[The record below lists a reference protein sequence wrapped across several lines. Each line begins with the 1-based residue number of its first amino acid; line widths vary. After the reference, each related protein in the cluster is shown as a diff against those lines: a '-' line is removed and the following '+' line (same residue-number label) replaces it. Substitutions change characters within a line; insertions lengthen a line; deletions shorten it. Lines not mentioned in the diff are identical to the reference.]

1 MSLDFRR
8 HQTAPV
14 GLRRLLARGA
24 RWLAVLL
31 TLWTMFSS
39 VSSTQSPLRVC
50 ADPNNMPFSNQHGD
64 GFENKIAALVAHQ
77 LNRPLTYFWL
87 PQRRGFVR
95 NSLNAERCDVVMGVP
110 AQYGLVQPTRSY
122 YRSSYAFVSRRDRHF
137 TIDSFDAPRLK
148 GLTIGIQISGD
159 DYNNPPAAQ
168 ELAARHI
175 IDNIRGFTLY
185 GDYSRPDPQ
194 REIVDA
200 VADGRIDIAVVW
212 GPLAGY
218 YAQRESTPI
227 DVRPVATASSAPSS
241 KFTFDISMGVRRN
254 DTALR
259 TALDQVI
266 TRRGAEMRRI
276 LRSYGVPLR

>member
-1 MSLDFRR
+1 MSLDFR
-8 HQTAPV
+8 HHEAPV
-14 GLRRLLARGA
+14 GLRRLLARGG

-31 TLWTMFSS
+31 MLWTMFSS
-39 VSSTQSPLRVC
+39 VTSTGSPLRVC
-50 ADPNNMPFSNQHGD
+50 ADPNNMPFSNQHAD
-64 GFENKIAALVAHQ
+64 GFENKIATLVAHE
-77 LNRPLTYFWL
+77 LGRPLTYFWL

-95 NSLNAERCDVVMGVP
+95 NSLNAERCDVVIGVP
-110 AQYGLVQPTRSY
+110 AQYGLVQPTKSY
-122 YRSSYAFVSRRDRHF
+122 YRSSYAFVSRRDRHLA
-137 TIDSFDAPRLK
+137 IDSFDAAALK
-148 GLTIGIQISGD
+148 TLTIGIQISGD

-175 IDNIRGFTLY
+175 IDNIRGFTVY

-227 DVRPVATASSAPSS
+227 DVRPVVMASAGGS
-241 KFTFDISMGVRRN
+241 KFSFDISMGVRRN

-259 TALDQVI
+259 AALDQVI